1 MDTQR
6 LIGIYLNDHLT
17 GATGGLDLFRRAAR
31 GQRGTTTGAEL
42 SALTEAVREDRET
55 LLALMRRL
63 DVTVNRPMTLLG
75 KVGERVGRLKP
86 NGYVVRRSPL
96 ADVVELEG
104 LRDAVA
110 AKTAGWQVL
119 QVLAAHDDRIDRNE
133 VDLLVARADDQAD
146 RLRRLHL
153 ARTEELLAGP
163 A

>member
-1 MDTQR
+1 MPR
-6 LIGIYLNDHLT
+6 SIPE
-17 GATGGLDLFRRAAR
+17 GL
-31 GQRGTTTGAEL
+31 
-42 SALTEAVREDRET
+42 
-55 LLALMRRL
+55 
-63 DVTVNRPMTLLG
+63 
-75 KVGERVGRLKP
+75 
-86 NGYVVRRSPL
+86 
-96 ADVVELEG
+96 VVELEG